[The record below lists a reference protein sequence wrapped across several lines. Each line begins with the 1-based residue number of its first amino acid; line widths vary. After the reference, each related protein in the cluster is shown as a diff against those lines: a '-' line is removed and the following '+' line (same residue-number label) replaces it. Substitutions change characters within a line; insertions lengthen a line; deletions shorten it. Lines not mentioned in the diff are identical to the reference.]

1 MNKTDL
7 GRSRTDGFCFCNIL
21 SDKIGELERR
31 IGFAGAVDVA
41 AVAVTI
47 ERQNES
53 GPCGDNSVF

>member
-7 GRSRTDGFCFCNIL
+7 DRSSTVGFCFCNIL
-21 SDKIGELERR
+21 SDKIGELECR

-41 AVAVTI
+41 AVAVAI

>member
-7 GRSRTDGFCFCNIL
+7 DRSSTVGFCFCNIL
-21 SDKIGELERR
+21 SDKIGEPKRR

-41 AVAVTI
+41 AVAVVI